1 MKRASGM
8 SIPEYLN
15 SLYVRK
21 APLLPES
28 LRDKDTDDFL
38 AWKIGRVPV
47 KARGSWFSFLIVICG
62 KNLLI
67 NICRTSPI
75 VCSTY

>member
-1 MKRASGM
+1 M

-21 APLLPES
+21 ALLLPEM

-38 AWKIGRVPV
+38 ARKIGRVPV
-47 KARGSWFSFLIVICG
+47 KARGVHGFHF
-62 KNLLI
+62 
-67 NICRTSPI
+67 
-75 VCSTY
+75 